1 MLSLLK
7 DRGTSFFT
15 LRASEEL
22 RSAVEG
28 IYKALQHFPSP
39 RVQKVQSKS
48 SFFMNSEMP
57 VMVNIVL
64 NLYIY
69 IRILYINILK
79 RKCN

>member
-7 DRGTSFFT
+7 DWRTSFVTF
-15 LRASEEL
+15 RASEEL
-22 RSAVEG
+22 RSALED

-48 SFFMNSEMP
+48 FFCMNSEMP
-57 VMVNIVL
+57 EMVNIVL

-69 IRILYINILK
+69 KNIIYKYIK
-79 RKCN
+79 KEM